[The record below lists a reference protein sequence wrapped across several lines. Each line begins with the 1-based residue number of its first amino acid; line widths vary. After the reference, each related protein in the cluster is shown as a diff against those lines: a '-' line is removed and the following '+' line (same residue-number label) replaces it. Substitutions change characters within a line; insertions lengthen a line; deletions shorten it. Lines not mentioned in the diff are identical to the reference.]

1 MARWWMLCGLLMA
14 CSESTETVD
23 TDEPVPT
30 KGACGETTR
39 WDIEVIGAVTNG
51 EGPVEG
57 AEVRLEER
65 NYNAGTVHGTS
76 VTDSDGEFVIAAIDV
91 VSVEDCWGTLLDY
104 HVVAES
110 GDEIGEKKANTYL
123 HTAIYNE
130 SLSADM
136 RGFPVEIE

>member
-1 MARWWMLCGLLMA
+1 MSSPSR
-14 CSESTETVD
+14 
-23 TDEPVPT
+23 
-30 KGACGETTR
+30 
-39 WDIEVIGAVTNG
+39 I
-51 EGPVEG
+51 
-57 AEVRLEER
+57 
-65 NYNAGTVHGTS
+65 
-76 VTDSDGEFVIAAIDV
+76 
-91 VSVEDCWGTLLDY
+91 CWGTLLDY